1 MKFFLILII
10 TLLNRIIDL
19 FYYALGY
26 KKVNSIDKINSI
38 LFFKVGSMG
47 DNIITLPII
56 ASIKDMYPNI
66 EITYL
71 TTSGKSPVSMEN
83 LIDKSYIKE
92 FINYTDKNKKEL
104 LHSLKDKQYDLII
117 DLTQP
122 SSLIRTIRNM
132 IIFRYLGINKGI
144 GWNISELS
152 FFRKYQDDYD
162 MVGSELEK
170 YLTLICKYN
179 VIPKKKFILGI
190 TDNEELKIDNLLEQ
204 YDLQDKR
211 MIAFVLGSKRTTN
224 RWPIEYFDEV
234 IKFVINQ
241 TNYTPIIIGGEED
254 NILVDKLNQNLLSF
268 CGKLTPLESA
278 ELFKRCKLTISND
291 TGPMHLSYAVGTKV
305 ITVFSARDFRNKW
318 YPPENLG
325 IVLRDDK
332 IDCRLCYREKCSHI
346 ACLYSIKSGLVIDKL
361 KKGSL
366 L

>member
-1 MKFFLILII
+1 MKYFLIFTRKLF
-10 TLLNRIIDL
+10 NQVVNL
-19 FYYALGY
+19 FYYLLGY
-26 KKVNSIDKINSI
+26 KKVNNFDNINSI

-47 DNIITLPII
+47 DNIIALPII

-71 TTSGKSPVSMEN
+71 TASGKSPVSMEN

-92 FINYTDKNKKEL
+92 FINYTDKSKKEL
-104 LHSLKDKQYDLII
+104 LYSLKDKQYDLII

-122 SSLIRTIRNM
+122 SSLMRTIRNM

-152 FFRKYQDDYD
+152 FFRKYQDDYNI
-162 MVGSELEK
+162 VGSELEK
-170 YLTLICKYN
+170 YLTLIGKYN

-204 YDLQDKR
+204 YDLQDKK

-224 RWPIEYFDEV
+224 RWSIEYFDEV

-241 TNYTPIIIGGEED
+241 TDYTPIIIGGEED
-254 NILVDKLNQNLLSF
+254 NILVCKLNQNLLSF

-291 TGPMHLSYAVGTKV
+291 TGPMHLSYAVGTEV
-305 ITVFSARDFRNKW
+305 ISIFSARDFRNKW
-318 YPPENLG
+318 YPPEELG
-325 IVLRDDK
+325 IVLRDDNVK
-332 IDCRLCYREKCSHI
+332 CRLCYAEKCTHI
-346 ACLYSIKSGLVIDKL
+346 SCLNNITPSMVINKVEKIL
-361 KKGSL
+361 
-366 L
+366 